1 MTSQPVRS
9 PLPIPR
15 EAARRSGMMPPTDS
29 EVVDFVTG
37 RWQPTATHNSKA
49 ARALRRAAFKMNWTA
64 GARAMV
70 LGWTDPRTLV
80 VVTHGAN
87 ILPLTGV
94 TPEEGGMV
102 IVKPDPS
109 SVAKLRTLGHIPQ
122 LPLGP

>member
-1 MTSQPVRS
+1 
-9 PLPIPR
+9 
-15 EAARRSGMMPPTDS
+15 
-29 EVVDFVTG
+29 
-37 RWQPTATHNSKA
+37 
-49 ARALRRAAFKMNWTA
+49 
-64 GARAMV
+64 MV

-102 IVKPDPS
+102 IVKPDPG
-109 SVAKLRTLGHIPQ
+109 SVAKLRILGHIPP